1 MSSKYLH
8 SRLKYLRDRSASDP
22 QYIFQALHKIERNA
36 VASTVHFTER
46 KHFKLMLLWLSSKP
60 GECDVYD
67 NWQPNSCIL

>member
-22 QYIFQALHKIERNA
+22 QYIFQALHKIEMLLQAQFISPKENN
-36 VASTVHFTER
+36 
-46 KHFKLMLLWLSSKP
+46 FKLMLLWLSSKP

-67 NWQPNSCIL
+67 NWQPSSCIL

>member
-46 KHFKLMLLWLSSKP
+46 KQFQTDVTVVVFKTRRM
-60 GECDVYD
+60 
-67 NWQPNSCIL
+67 